1 LTFDA
6 PASIAKNDRVAVQ
19 GARRFAMERFP
30 SLRPRGVL
38 ALTIAAL
45 ALAVG
50 ILRWSGGPIH
60 ETFGEVKSVVAVN
73 DARGAGQVASVALGD
88 GRIVTAWV
96 RPEHATKAGE
106 RVRILSLGR
115 PISGGP
121 AYEVV
126 GRKET

>member
-1 LTFDA
+1 
-6 PASIAKNDRVAVQ
+6 
-19 GARRFAMERFP
+19 
-30 SLRPRGVL
+30 
-38 ALTIAAL
+38 
-45 ALAVG
+45 
-50 ILRWSGGPIH
+50 
-60 ETFGEVKSVVAVN
+60 
-73 DARGAGQVASVALGD
+73 VALGD

>member
-1 LTFDA
+1 MIALPFKA
-6 PASIAKNDRVAVQ
+6 PAASRWNVSPASAP
-19 GARRFAMERFP
+19 GAAR
-30 SLRPRGVL
+30 
-38 ALTIAAL
+38 TIAAL